1 MAYDHKVDIYSLGI
15 IFFELYQPFATG
27 MERAESLKELKK
39 GVLPDYFVKKF
50 PKEVS
55 GVFRSFLFYIY
66 SHSYR
71 LFVVLLL

>member
-1 MAYDHKVDIYSLGI
+1 
-15 IFFELYQPFATG
+15 

-55 GVFRSFLFYIY
+55 RGGVEWGGVF
-66 SHSYR
+66 
-71 LFVVLLL
+71 

>member
-55 GVFRSFLFYIY
+55 RDGSFLFCIN

-71 LFVVLLL
+71 LFVVLAV